1 VGGDPE
7 RRPGAAALKPTV
19 PGLPRVGGAG
29 RRGLLRPL
37 AFALVGL
44 ANTAVDFGVFL
55 ALTRLL
61 GVAPLLAGALGFLVG
76 SVHSYLA
83 NGLLTFRDRGAR
95 LASAARVLRF
105 AGVTAAC
112 LGVST
117 LVMAAA
123 LLVLPDVAAKAV
135 SVLGTFA
142 AGYWLNSR
150 LVYAADAVPQPAAP
164 AAGAG

>member
-1 VGGDPE
+1 MGGDAE
-7 RRPGAAALKPTV
+7 RRAGAAVLKP
-19 PGLPRVGGAG
+19 PAPRAGGGAG
-29 RRGLLRPL
+29 WRGLLRPL
-37 AFALVGL
+37 TFALVGL

-61 GVAPLLAGALGFLVG
+61 GVAPLLASAVGFLVG

-95 LASAARVLRF
+95 LASASRVLRF

-117 LVMAAA
+117 VVMAAA
-123 LLVLPDVAAKAV
+123 LLALPDVAAKAV

-150 LVYAADAVPQPAAP
+150 LVYAPRPAAP
-164 AAGAG
+164 ATGAG